1 MQLDKDVLLRKLLE
15 AEMDSSAAA
24 KQVSALRETVSHM
37 SRSASVSK
45 IHLSEQ
51 FWVDF
56 SLQNFETTLKHV
68 VRYHLQYQICFKNI
82 VYIFVQEKKMSGSD
96 STLLARQKE
105 LLLQKLETFEITNRA
120 LRHLLREQ
128 HSREVLLCL

>member
-37 SRSASVSK
+37 SRSVSVSK

-56 SLQNFETTLKHV
+56 SLQKPF
-68 VRYHLQYQICFKNI
+68 
-82 VYIFVQEKKMSGSD
+82 
-96 STLLARQKE
+96 
-105 LLLQKLETFEITNRA
+105 
-120 LRHLLREQ
+120 
-128 HSREVLLCL
+128 

>member
-37 SRSASVSK
+37 SRSVSVSR

-68 VRYHLQYQICFKNI
+68 VRYAQYQICFKNI
-82 VYIFVQEKKMSGSD
+82 FYLFVQEKKMSGSD